1 MVVAAVAEG
10 QYACRAKVYQSPLD
24 FSTGFG
30 IRLDI
35 ESWNDQVNGLVNSDR
50 PAVSLGQRARPGI
63 MVQETP
69 HG

>member
-1 MVVAAVAEG
+1 VVVAAVAEG

-50 PAVSLGQRARPGI
+50 PAVSL
-63 MVQETP
+63 
-69 HG
+69 